1 MFETVGGIIV
11 LFFIYVVM
19 NPNMK
24 LEGLWE
30 RKKGVL
36 TILALPPLLFY
47 LAITTSPE
55 YYMTSNI
62 LMVLIGIIILF
73 ILCGGLN
80 SLMTDK
86 EYKEYHKKQ
95 RDYKKA
101 IDKLT
106 AKQEKRERDKEKKK
120 RKKRRK

>member
-30 RKKGVL
+30 RKQGVL
-36 TILALPPLLFY
+36 IILALPPLLFY
-47 LAITTSPE
+47 LAITMSPE
-55 YYMTSNI
+55 YYMMSNI

-86 EYKEYHKKQ
+86 ESKEYHKKQ

-120 RKKRRK
+120 RKKQRK